1 MENEISANPQPG
13 PDRPE
18 VGSPDDS
25 DFVDPNIVDW
35 SGPDDVEDPH
45 NWSSSRRWAQII
57 LVSLFALVT

>member
-1 MENEISANPQPG
+1 MEKEGSSSHQAGQL
-13 PDRPE
+13 E
-18 VGSPDDS
+18 AGSPDNNDL
-25 DFVDPNIVDW
+25 VDPNVVDW